1 MQEYTIKA
9 GDNFHLLAQQMNCCC
24 QDFIDVNPGLDPCQL
39 QIGQTI
45 KLPVIVVKEANDTGC
60 AAMLKGN
67 VKRCDDVIVEV
78 EGVKFRVTRL
88 GEASIPH
95 EVHLIL
101 PRTEITKVE
110 HPGGVVETSIMISN
124 INIVNSP
131 RLTGEGSGKEQ
142 ESQTEIEQS
151 FRR

>member
-1 MQEYTIKA
+1 MKEYA
-9 GDNFHLLAQQMNCCC
+9 VQSGDNFYLLAQQMNCCW
-24 QDFIDVNPGLDPCQL
+24 QDFIDVNPGIDPCQL
-39 QIGQTI
+39 QIGQRI
-45 KLPVIVVKEANDTGC
+45 KLPVVVVSETTASGC
-60 AAMLKGN
+60 ADMLGKAN

-88 GEASIPH
+88 GEPAIPH

-110 HPGGVVETSIMISN
+110 HPGGIIETSIMLSN

-131 RLTGEGSGKEQ
+131 RLTGEGSDKAEKGETEKE
-142 ESQTEIEQS
+142 
-151 FRR
+151 

>member
-1 MQEYTIKA
+1 MNGYTIKS
-9 GDNFHLLAQQMNCCC
+9 GDNFYRLAQQMNCCW
-24 QDFIDVNPGLDPCQL
+24 QDFVDVNPGIDPCQL
-39 QIGQTI
+39 QIGQKI
-45 KLPVIVVKEANDTGC
+45 KLPVAVVSEATDSGC
-60 AAMLKGN
+60 ADMLGKGN

-88 GEASIPH
+88 GEPSVPH

-110 HPGGVVETSIMISN
+110 HPGSGIIETSIMISN

-131 RLTGEGSGKEQ
+131 RLRGEGSDKAEEGK
-142 ESQTEIEQS
+142 TEKE
-151 FRR
+151 